1 MKMMPTR
8 YGCFRSAADGTIFV
22 KFALLLPVLLGV
34 SLSAMDYAW
43 TVTHKSVL
51 QEAAD
56 AAALAG
62 AKELSLSDSKKEN
75 VAAVVEAM
83 VNRYIDANKDTLASK
98 NPAAPVVK
106 ASITDSPLQVVVT
119 ITHKVDAF
127 VGGALGLEFQDIK
140 IRSVARVV
148 GQPNICVLALENS
161 ANGAISLEQDARV
174 TGRNCAV
181 YSNSVHSRGL
191 ISKNSA
197 SLTASFICT
206 RGGKD
211 GGPGNF
217 SPMPMVDC
225 PSFEDPLSDR
235 DEPVAAGGCMATDLV
250 VDGGMRTLNPGT
262 YCGGIHITNYAAVEF
277 MPGVYVFKNGPLL
290 VDAGATINGRGVGL
304 YFDSDVKSV
313 LNIANDSSFSL
324 EAPTTGEMAG
334 MLVFVSRQQSKD
346 TVHRLFSNNAPLLLG
361 TIYIPTGELRVDASA
376 PIAQN
381 SAYTAIVARAIR
393 LYGGPHLILN
403 TNYDKT
409 GVPVPKGI
417 RGAGQ
422 PVSLVE

>member
-1 MKMMPTR
+1 MQMMPKR
-8 YGCFRSAADGTIFV
+8 FRCFKSAADGTIFV
-22 KFALLLPVLLGV
+22 KFALLMPVLLGI
-34 SLSAMDYAW
+34 SLSAVDYAW
-43 TVTHKSVL
+43 TLTHKSVL

-56 AAALAG
+56 ISALAG

-83 VNRYIDANKDTLASK
+83 VNRYIDVNKASLASK
-98 NPAAPVVK
+98 NTAVPIVK
-106 ASITDSPLQVVVT
+106 ASVTDSPLQVEVT
-119 ITHKVDAF
+119 ITQKVDAI
-127 VGGALGLEFQDIK
+127 VGGALGLEFPDLK

-148 GQPNICVLALENS
+148 GQPNICVLALEES

-181 YSNSVHSRGL
+181 YSNSIHSRGM

-217 SPMPMVDC
+217 NPMPLVDC
-225 PSFEDPLSDR
+225 PSFEDPLSGR
-235 DEPVAAGGCMATDLV
+235 DEPVVTGGCVETDLV
-250 VDGGMRTLNPGT
+250 VNGGSRTLNPGT
-262 YCGGIHITNYAAVEF
+262 YCGGIHLTNNAAVEF
-277 MPGVYVFKNGPLL
+277 RPGIYVFKNGPLL
-290 VDAGATINGRGVGL
+290 VDSGAAIEGSGVGL

-313 LNIANDSSFSL
+313 LNVANDSSLSL
-324 EAPTTGEMAG
+324 EAPSTGAMAG
-334 MLVFVSRQQSKD
+334 MLVFVSRQQAKD
-346 TVHRLFSNNAPLLLG
+346 TVHKLFSNNAPVLLG

-376 PIAQN
+376 PIAHD
-381 SAYTAIVARAIR
+381 SAYTAIVASSMR

-403 TNYDKT
+403 TDYGKT
-409 GVPVPKGI
+409 DVPVPKGI